1 MQNLHQLALGLGL
14 LTGGLLAAC
23 GGNNNETGREAA
35 TAPPSQPAAQPA
47 GPDSIHTFSVE
58 DFQQLSIP
66 KQLLGPL
73 EASNTTDLRVV
84 IRSTK
89 DYSPENKVFAEA
101 VAKRLELLLNTQVF
115 HDLVVSQTYHSSWDN
130 NMTPEQIYARLMQ
143 GDEGKHNIEDGVV
156 DLQLQQDSR
165 CPKGKIGYRQP
176 PSPII
181 HTYKCRID
189 ETRTQSGLTDLRL
202 AELGGHYIHEYLH
215 VLGFGHSYTNPEQSS
230 VPYRIGNLVKQLAEN
245 GVIIRGKIQPN
256 LTFRTNKIYVGEYK
270 NFKLYESHYGEA
282 ALKPVRDLAR
292 YKGKWVRINFQL
304 YDDKALYSATIIK

>member
-1 MQNLHQLALGLGL
+1 MVAASGSTLARWTQEYHIRDNQGSLRMVLRSTNPIYRRASMEL
-14 LTGGLLAAC
+14 SAAEQEEDQFDNLAATRQF
-23 GGNNNETGREAA
+23 G
-35 TAPPSQPAAQPA
+35 
-47 GPDSIHTFSVE
+47 V
-58 DFQQLSIP
+58 LLP
-66 KQLLGPL
+66 KG
-73 EASNTTDLRVV
+73 
-84 IRSTK
+84 
-89 DYSPENKVFAEA
+89 Y
-101 VAKRLELLLNTQVF
+101 
-115 HDLVVSQTYHSSWDN
+115 

-165 CPKGKIGYRQP
+165 CPKGQIGYRQP

-181 HTYKCRID
+181 HIYKCRIN

-245 GVIIRGKIQPN
+245 GVIICGKIQPD
-256 LTFRTNKIYVGEYK
+256 LTFRTNKIYVGQYK

-282 ALKPVRDLAR
+282 MLKPVRDLAR
-292 YKGKWVRINFQL
+292 FKGKWVRINFQL
-304 YDDKALYSATIIK
+304 FDDKALYSATIIK